1 MEQVKKPTLLSVLF
15 GNNFSSNL
23 ELEEIKDEELKKA
36 MATADKMGKE
46 VEEAVHSDNKSSKNG
61 GKSGGLNKKI
71 KTPTFDMSQNK
82 IEEMK
87 QKLEKGREE
96 RE

>member
-46 VEEAVHSDNKSSKNG
+46 VEEAVHSDNKSSKN
-61 GKSGGLNKKI
+61 
-71 KTPTFDMSQNK
+71 MSQNK
-82 IEEMK
+82 LEEMK